1 MYGLHQTYA
10 ICLIYTFP
18 VRCDLVFSSLLT
30 IAIFQ
35 MKHFELEP
43 RYDSAVIT
51 VLGDLRG
58 LPVWSDGVSWNSGV
72 VAVAR

>member
-1 MYGLHQTYA
+1 
-10 ICLIYTFP
+10 
-18 VRCDLVFSSLLT
+18 
-30 IAIFQ
+30 